1 MNSKTPKKARSR
13 ILESIDLSVKLYVSQ
28 LLVIND
34 VCIVNDRLNLPLI
47 TQMDNGRLVSK
58 MLLKTTPIL
67 ATSTK
72 VRTD

>member
-1 MNSKTPKKARSR
+1 M